1 MPQPDKD
8 GEYEIE
14 KILGHRRRKDGKS
27 RYLVKWKGYSYE
39 ESTWEP
45 STNFKKQ
52 TLEKYHRERKESRA
66 NESDS
71 SSDDEALA
79 TLIGGGLQ
87 TRSTEP
93 GKETKASKKRKQSMA
108 FAIKQS
114 DPLTCGDCGHQW
126 TCKLQ
131 PPKNPIPTQCRRC
144 EAQAGTKFSTG
155 TAVCSHM
162 HGTAVCADQEKEG
175 QKGQPDVEMLNFGEH
190 GHNGAAAAL
199 ASAFTAVFQ
208 AGRSSQ

>member
-1 MPQPDKD
+1 
-8 GEYEIE
+8 
-14 KILGHRRRKDGKS
+14 
-27 RYLVKWKGYSYE
+27 
-39 ESTWEP
+39 
-45 STNFKKQ
+45 
-52 TLEKYHRERKESRA
+52 
-66 NESDS
+66 
-71 SSDDEALA
+71 
-79 TLIGGGLQ
+79 
-87 TRSTEP
+87 
-93 GKETKASKKRKQSMA
+93 MA

-114 DPLTCGDCGHQW
+114 DPLTCGDGGHQW